1 MSTPAIPQPAKTEI
15 ISAYLKT
22 HERLIIVALAI
33 ALSAWGLSKY
43 YDRAATLADA
53 RAVIAD
59 AHAAIVDK
67 TAAQSLATLQLALA
81 EKDATNLMLAQQ
93 NAALAAAITSR
104 QTAVVVQQ
112 KKDATLP
119 PTDLALKITALADAP
134 PAEVTVEGDSIRL
147 GRNASVSV
155 AQALE
160 VAPVL
165 QASLNDETTIA
176 KNTQVELDAAN
187 GFIVKQGGV
196 ITDLNTART
205 ADGAKC
211 TADLKQVTA
220 DAKKQNMKWFK
231 RGIFV
236 GFFGGLYAHTL
247 GL

>member
-187 GFIVKQGGV
+187 GTEKSCRRARISPSFSKPLGVVRNWSLNIPIVNALGCKGLSAG
-196 ITDLNTART
+196 LSCRKRARC
-205 ADGAKC
+205 ACRGAC
-211 TADLKQVTA
+211 
-220 DAKKQNMKWFK
+220 
-231 RGIFV
+231 RRRS
-236 GFFGGLYAHTL
+236 
-247 GL
+247 